1 MQLIRINKD
10 ERLSVSQWVIQKI
23 ILQDN
28 EKKGSRQAM
37 KEDIITK
44 ILARDNLNEAF
55 KNVKANK
62 GTSGI
67 DDLSIDETAEY
78 IRENKATIV
87 WQLYNRKYQP
97 QPVRRVEIP
106 KPNGGTR
113 KLGIPIVLDR
123 IIQQAMVQ
131 VLAPMFEP
139 YFSEYS
145 YGFRP
150 KRSCQQA
157 VIKALEYMNDGY
169 IWIVDI
175 DLEKFFD
182 NVPHDRLLRLV
193 SDVVKDGNVVSL
205 VNKFL
210 KAGVMVKGNYEETK
224 IGTPQ
229 GGPLSPL
236 LSNIMLNLLDKE
248 LEARNLHF
256 TRYADDTIILVK
268 SEKAAN
274 RVMTSITKFIENK
287 LKLKVNMTKTK
298 VCTPW
303 DLKYLG
309 FGFCK
314 MKKWECTPHKD
325 SKKKFQRTL
334 KRLTN
339 RSKSKSLDKRFEEL
353 NWTIRGWVNYFRIS
367 KMKKF
372 LIKTDEHLR
381 ARIRVII
388 WKQWKKPKTQ
398 IKNVMK
404 CGYSIDEARGLA
416 YCRKGYM
423 FISHS
428 KILQNA
434 ITKEGLQKPNEKLGR
449 RGLVFA
455 LDYYLA

>member
-1 MQLIRINKD
+1 MM
-10 ERLSVSQWVIQKI
+10 
-23 ILQDN
+23 LQDN

-44 ILARDNLNEAF
+44 ILDRNNLNEAF

-62 GTSGI
+62 GASGI
-67 DDLSIDETAEY
+67 DDLSIEETAEY
-78 IRENKATIV
+78 IRQNKATIV

-106 KPNGGTR
+106 KTNGGTR
-113 KLGIPIVLDR
+113 KLGNPIVLDR

-157 VIKALEYMNDGY
+157 IIKALEYMNDGY
-169 IWIVDI
+169 EWIVDI

-193 SDVVKDGNVVSL
+193 SDIVKDGNVVSL

-210 KAGVMVKGNYEETK
+210 KAGVMVKGNYEATT

-248 LEARNLHF
+248 LEARNLRF

-274 RVMTSITKFIENK
+274 RVMASITKFVENK

-309 FGFCK
+309 FGFWK

-339 RSKSKSLDKRFEEL
+339 RSRSISLDKRFEEL
-353 NWTIRGWVNYFRIS
+353 NWAIRGWVNYFKIS
-367 KMKKF
+367 KMKTF
-372 LIKTDEHLR
+372 LKETDEHLR
-381 ARIRVII
+381 ARTRAII

-398 IKNVMK
+398 IKNLVK
-404 CGYSIDEARGLA
+404 CGFSLD
-416 YCRKGYM
+416 
-423 FISHS
+423 
-428 KILQNA
+428 NA
-434 ITKEGLQKPNEKLGR
+434 

>member
-1 MQLIRINKD
+1 M
-10 ERLSVSQWVIQKI
+10 
-23 ILQDN
+23 ILLDN

-37 KEDIITK
+37 SEDIITK
-44 ILARDNLNEAF
+44 ILDRDNLNLAF

-62 GTSGI
+62 GASGI
-67 DDLSIDETAEY
+67 DELSIEETEKF
-78 IRENKATIV
+78 IKEHKNQIV

-106 KPNGGTR
+106 KANGGVR
-113 KLGIPIVLDR
+113 KLGIPTVLDR
-123 IIQQAMVQ
+123 VIQQAMVQ
-131 VLAPMFEP
+131 VLSPIFEP

-150 KRSCQQA
+150 NRCCQMA
-157 VIKALEYMNDGY
+157 IIKALEYFNDGY
-169 IWIVDI
+169 DWIVDI

-182 NVPHDRLLRLV
+182 NVPHDRLLRMV

-210 KAGVMVKGNYEETK
+210 KAGVMIQGNYEDTV

-236 LSNIMLNLLDKE
+236 LSNIMLNKLDKE

-274 RVMTSITKFIENK
+274 RVMESITHFIEKK
-287 LKLKVNMTKTK
+287 LGLKVNMTKTK
-298 VCTPW
+298 ICKPN

-309 FGFCK
+309 FGFYKDIKNNTYNCV
-314 MKKWECTPHKD
+314 PHID
-325 SKKKFQRTL
+325 SKMKFQRKL
-334 KRLTN
+334 
-339 RSKSKSLDKRFEEL
+339 KSLTKRSESISLDTRFERL
-353 NWTIRGWVNYFRIS
+353 NWLIRGWVNYFKIS
-367 KMKKF
+367 KMKTF
-372 LIKTDEHLR
+372 LAKIDSNLR
-381 ARIRVII
+381 TRIRMII
-388 WKQWKKPKTQ
+388 WKIWKLPKTRED
-398 IKNVMK
+398 NLVK
-404 CGYSIDEARGLA
+404 CGFDRGEARGLA
-416 YCRKGYM
+416 NCRKGYM
-423 FISHS
+423 FVAHS
-428 KILQNA
+428 KVLQNA
-434 ITKEGLQKPNEKLGR
+434 ITKLALSKPNKKKGR

>member
-1 MQLIRINKD
+1 M
-10 ERLSVSQWVIQKI
+10 
-23 ILQDN
+23 LQDN

-44 ILARDNLNEAF
+44 ILDRNNLNEAF

-67 DDLSIDETAEY
+67 DDLSIEETAEY
-78 IRENKATIV
+78 IKENKATIV

-106 KPNGGTR
+106 KPSGGTR

-123 IIQQAMVQ
+123 VIQQAMVQ
-131 VLAPMFEP
+131 VLSPMFEP

-157 VIKALEYMNDGY
+157 IIKVLEYMNDGY
-169 IWIVDI
+169 EWIVDI

-210 KAGVMVKGNYEETK
+210 KAGVMIKGNYEETK
-224 IGTPQ
+224 VGTPQ

-248 LEARNLHF
+248 LEARNLCF

-274 RVMTSITKFIENK
+274 RVMTSITKYIENK
-287 LKLKVNMTKTK
+287 LKLKINVTKTK
-298 VCTPW
+298 VCKPNK
-303 DLKYLG
+303 LKYLG
-309 FGFCK
+309 FGFYK
-314 MKKWECTPHKD
+314 AKQWECIPHKD
-325 SKKKFQRTL
+325 SKIKFRRTL

-339 RSKSKSLDKRFEEL
+339 RSKSISLDRRFEEL

-367 KMKKF
+367 KMKTF
-372 LIKTDEHLR
+372 LKETDEHLR
-381 ARIRVII
+381 ARIRMII

-398 IKNVMK
+398 IKNLVK

-434 ITKEGLQKPNEKLGR
+434 ITKERLQNPNKKLGR

>member
-1 MQLIRINKD
+1 M
-10 ERLSVSQWVIQKI
+10 
-23 ILQDN
+23 LQDN

-37 KEDIITK
+37 SEDIITK
-44 ILARDNLNEAF
+44 ILDRNNLNEAF

-62 GTSGI
+62 GASGI
-67 DDLSIDETAEY
+67 DELSIEETAQY
-78 IRENKATIV
+78 IRENKKTIV

-106 KPNGGTR
+106 KQNGGVR
-113 KLGIPIVLDR
+113 KLGIPTVLDR
-123 IIQQAMVQ
+123 VIQQAMVQ
-131 VLAPMFEP
+131 VLSPMFEP

-150 KRSCQQA
+150 MRSCQQA
-157 VIKALEYMNDGY
+157 IIKALEYMNDGY
-169 IWIVDI
+169 EWIVDI

-210 KAGVMVKGNYEETK
+210 KAGVMVNGNLEESNV
-224 IGTPQ
+224 GTPQ

-248 LEARNLHF
+248 LEARGLHF

-274 RVMTSITKFIENK
+274 RVMTSIIDFIERK
-287 LKLKVNMTKTK
+287 LGLKVNATKTK
-298 VCTPW
+298 ICKPN

-309 FGFCK
+309 FGFYQDK
-314 MKKWECTPHKD
+314 ESKKFGCVPHID
-325 SKKKFQRTL
+325 SKMKFQRTL
-334 KRLTN
+334 KSLTK
-339 RSKSKSLDKRFEEL
+339 RSESISLDKRFERL
-353 NWTIRGWVNYFRIS
+353 NWAIRGWVNYFRIS
-367 KMKKF
+367 KMKTF
-372 LIKTDEHLR
+372 LTKIDEHLR
-381 ARIRVII
+381 TRIRMII
-388 WKQWKKPKTQ
+388 WKQWKNTYTR
-398 IKNVMK
+398 INNLVK

-416 YCRKGYM
+416 NCRKGYM
-423 FISHS
+423 FIAHS

-434 ITKEGLQKPNEKLGR
+434 ISKTRLAKPNKKKER

>member
-1 MQLIRINKD
+1 M
-10 ERLSVSQWVIQKI
+10 S
-23 ILQDN
+23 
-28 EKKGSRQAM
+28 
-37 KEDIITK
+37 EDIITK
-44 ILARDNLNEAF
+44 ILERDNLNLAF

-62 GTSGI
+62 GASGI
-67 DDLSIDETAEY
+67 DELSIEETEKF
-78 IRENKATIV
+78 IKEHKNQIV

-106 KPNGGTR
+106 KANGGVR
-113 KLGIPIVLDR
+113 KLGIPTVLDR
-123 IIQQAMVQ
+123 VIQQAMVQ
-131 VLAPMFEP
+131 VLSPIFEP

-150 KRSCQQA
+150 NRCCQMA
-157 VIKALEYMNDGY
+157 IIKALEYFNDGY
-169 IWIVDI
+169 DWIVDI

-182 NVPHDRLLRLV
+182 NVPHDRLLRMV

-210 KAGVMVKGNYEETK
+210 KAGVMIQGNYEDTV

-236 LSNIMLNLLDKE
+236 LSNVMLNKLDKE

-274 RVMTSITKFIENK
+274 RVMESITHFIEKK
-287 LKLKVNMTKTK
+287 LGLKVNMTKTK
-298 VCTPW
+298 ICKPN

-309 FGFCK
+309 FGFYKDIKNNTYNCV
-314 MKKWECTPHKD
+314 PHID
-325 SKKKFQRTL
+325 SKMKFQRKL
-334 KRLTN
+334 
-339 RSKSKSLDKRFEEL
+339 KSLTKRSESISLDTRFERL
-353 NWTIRGWVNYFRIS
+353 NWLIRGWVNYFKIS
-367 KMKKF
+367 KMKTF
-372 LIKTDEHLR
+372 LAKIDSNLR
-381 ARIRVII
+381 TRIRMII
-388 WKQWKKPKTQ
+388 WKMWKLPKTRED
-398 IKNVMK
+398 NLVK
-404 CGYSIDEARGLA
+404 CGFDRGEARGLA
-416 YCRKGYM
+416 NCRRGYM
-423 FISHS
+423 FVAHS

-434 ITKEGLQKPNEKLGR
+434 ITKLALSKPNKKKGR

>member
-1 MQLIRINKD
+1 M
-10 ERLSVSQWVIQKI
+10 
-23 ILQDN
+23 LQDN
-28 EKKGSRQAM
+28 EKKGNRQAM
-37 KEDIITK
+37 SEDIITK
-44 ILARDNLNEAF
+44 ILDRNNLNKAF

-62 GTSGI
+62 GASGI
-67 DDLSIDETAEY
+67 DDLSIEETAKY
-78 IRENKATIV
+78 IKENKDTIV

-106 KPNGGTR
+106 KPNSGVR

-131 VLAPMFEP
+131 VMSPMFEP

-150 KRSCQQA
+150 KRCCQQA
-157 VIKALEYMNDGY
+157 IIKALEYMNDGY
-169 IWIVDI
+169 EWIVDI

-210 KAGVMVKGNYEETK
+210 KSGVMVNGKYEDTK
-224 IGTPQ
+224 VGTPQ

-248 LEARNLHF
+248 LEVRNLCF
-256 TRYADDTIILVK
+256 VRYADDTIILVK

-274 RVMTSITKFIENK
+274 RVMESITKFIENK
-287 LKLKVNMTKTK
+287 LKLKVNTTKTK
-298 VCTPW
+298 VCRPSK
-303 DLKYLG
+303 LKYLG

-314 MKKWECTPHKD
+314 MKKWECIPHKD
-325 SKKKFQRTL
+325 SKAKFKRTL
-334 KRLTN
+334 KQLTN
-339 RSKSKSLDKRFEEL
+339 RSKSMSLDKRFEQI
-353 NWTIRGWVNYFRIS
+353 NWAIRGWVNYFRIA
-367 KMKKF
+367 KMKTF
-372 LIKTDEHLR
+372 LQEIDEHLR

-388 WKQWKKPKTQ
+388 WKQWKTPKTQ
-398 IKNVMK
+398 IKNLIK
-404 CGYSIDEARGLA
+404 CGFSKDMARSLA
-416 YCRKGYM
+416 YCRKGYTHIAHSQTLQIA
-423 FISHS
+423 IS
-428 KILQNA
+428 
-434 ITKEGLQKPNEKLGR
+434 KERLQKSNNNLKR

>member
-1 MQLIRINKD
+1 M
-10 ERLSVSQWVIQKI
+10 
-23 ILQDN
+23 LQDN

-44 ILARDNLNEAF
+44 ILDRNNLNEAF

-62 GTSGI
+62 GASGI
-67 DDLSIDETAEY
+67 DDLSIEETAEY
-78 IRENKATIV
+78 IRQNKATIV

-106 KPNGGTR
+106 KTNGGTR

-157 VIKALEYMNDGY
+157 IIKALEYMNDGY
-169 IWIVDI
+169 EWIVDI

-193 SDVVKDGNVVSL
+193 SDIVKDGNVVSL

-210 KAGVMVKGNYEETK
+210 KAGVMVKGNYEATT

-248 LEARNLHF
+248 LEARNLRF

-274 RVMTSITKFIENK
+274 RVMASITKFVENK

-309 FGFCK
+309 FGFWK

-339 RSKSKSLDKRFEEL
+339 RSRSISLDKRFEEL
-353 NWTIRGWVNYFRIS
+353 NWAIRGWVNYFKIS
-367 KMKKF
+367 KMKTF
-372 LIKTDEHLR
+372 LKETDEHLR
-381 ARIRVII
+381 ARTRAII

-398 IKNVMK
+398 IKNLVK
-404 CGYSIDEARGLA
+404 CGFSLD
-416 YCRKGYM
+416 
-423 FISHS
+423 
-428 KILQNA
+428 NA
-434 ITKEGLQKPNEKLGR
+434 

>member
-1 MQLIRINKD
+1 MYK
-10 ERLSVSQWVIQKI
+10 SSKVI
-23 ILQDN
+23 LLDN

-37 KEDIITK
+37 SEDIITK
-44 ILARDNLNEAF
+44 ILDRDNLNLAF

-62 GTSGI
+62 GASGI
-67 DDLSIDETAEY
+67 DDMSIEETAQFIKEHK
-78 IRENKATIV
+78 NQIV

-106 KPNGGTR
+106 KPNGGVR
-113 KLGIPIVLDR
+113 KLGIPTVLDR
-123 IIQQAMVQ
+123 VIQQAMVQ
-131 VLAPMFEP
+131 VLSPMFEP

-150 KRSCQQA
+150 NRCCQMA
-157 VIKALEYMNDGY
+157 IIKALEYFNDGY
-169 IWIVDI
+169 DWIVDI

-182 NVPHDRLLRLV
+182 NVPHDRLLRMV

-205 VNKFL
+205 VYKFL
-210 KAGVMVKGNYEETK
+210 KAGVMIQGNYENTV

-236 LSNIMLNLLDKE
+236 LSNIMLNKLDKE

-274 RVMTSITKFIENK
+274 RVMESITHFIEKK
-287 LKLKVNMTKTK
+287 LGLKVNMTKTK
-298 VCTPW
+298 ICKPN

-309 FGFCK
+309 FGFYK
-314 MKKWECTPHKD
+314 GKEWNSIPHID
-325 SKKKFQRTL
+325 SKIKFQRKL
-334 KRLTN
+334 
-339 RSKSKSLDKRFEEL
+339 KSLTKRSESISLDTRFERL
-353 NWTIRGWVNYFRIS
+353 NWSIRGWVNYFKIS
-367 KMKKF
+367 KMKTF
-372 LIKTDEHLR
+372 LAKIDEYLR
-381 ARIRVII
+381 TRIRMII
-388 WKQWKKPKTQ
+388 WKMWKLPKTRED
-398 IKNVMK
+398 NLVK
-404 CGYSIDEARGLA
+404 CGYSRGEARGLA
-416 YCRKGYM
+416 NCRRGYM
-423 FISHS
+423 FVAHS

-434 ITKEGLQKPNEKLGR
+434 ITKLALSKPNKKKGR

>member
-1 MQLIRINKD
+1 
-10 ERLSVSQWVIQKI
+10 
-23 ILQDN
+23 
-28 EKKGSRQAM
+28 M

-62 GTSGI
+62 GASGI
-67 DDLSIDETAEY
+67 DNLSIEETAEY
-78 IRENKATIV
+78 IKQNKATIV

-106 KPNGGTR
+106 KPNGGKR

-123 IIQQAMVQ
+123 VIQQAIIQ
-131 VLAPMFEP
+131 VL
-139 YFSEYS
+139 EY
-145 YGFRP
+145 
-150 KRSCQQA
+150 
-157 VIKALEYMNDGY
+157 INDGY
-169 IWIVDI
+169 DWIVDI

-210 KAGVMVKGNYEETK
+210 KAGVMIQDKYEKTE

-229 GGPLSPL
+229 GGPLFPL

-248 LEARNLHF
+248 LETRNLHF

-298 VCTPW
+298 VCRPSQM
-303 DLKYLG
+303 KYLG
-309 FGFCK
+309 FGFYK
-314 MKKWECTPHKD
+314 SKKWECIPHKN
-325 SKKKFQRTL
+325 SKMKFKRAL

-339 RSKSKSLDKRFEEL
+339 RSRSISLDKRFEQL
-353 NWTIRGWVNYFRIS
+353 NWVIRGWVNYFRIS
-367 KMKKF
+367 KMKAF
-372 LIKTDEHLR
+372 LKETD
-381 ARIRVII
+381 
-388 WKQWKKPKTQ
+388 
-398 IKNVMK
+398 
-404 CGYSIDEARGLA
+404 D
-416 YCRKGYM
+416 
-423 FISHS
+423 
-428 KILQNA
+428 
-434 ITKEGLQKPNEKLGR
+434 
-449 RGLVFA
+449 
-455 LDYYLA
+455 